1 MDPMIYFELAGN
13 KHFDEL
19 LEIIYYQDSLTS
31 QPLLDLVQMTSEQF
45 GQCLRSTGQVY
56 RILSGSKLAGVCWI
70 EHRGST
76 LHLHGLILKSSYQ
89 GKGIGTKTLYWLD
102 KVFRGAAEVI
112 ELRVHSSNLRAR
124 RLYERCGYAAVES
137 ADPCGFIRLRKKLR
151 GPVFLPTGRVT
162 SL

>member
-31 QPLLDLVQMTSEQF
+31 QPLLDLVQLTSEQF

-70 EHRGST
+70 EHRGS
-76 LHLHGLILKSSYQ
+76 HASP
-89 GKGIGTKTLYWLD
+89 
-102 KVFRGAAEVI
+102 
-112 ELRVHSSNLRAR
+112 AR
-124 RLYERCGYAAVES
+124 
-137 ADPCGFIRLRKKLR
+137 ADPEKQLSGQGDWHEDTPLA
-151 GPVFLPTGRVT
+151 G
-162 SL
+162 